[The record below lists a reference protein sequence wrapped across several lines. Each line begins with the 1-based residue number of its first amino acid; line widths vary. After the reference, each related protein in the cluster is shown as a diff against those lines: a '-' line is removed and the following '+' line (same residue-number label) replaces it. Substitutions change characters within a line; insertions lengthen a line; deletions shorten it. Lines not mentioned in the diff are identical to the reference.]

1 LIWIA
6 LVAVVFVAGGSWLVA
21 KSMQTRLVVL
31 GLGLAGVAAYWIVG
45 HPDMSDR
52 PLEARLDAIEAQLKT
67 APEQLDT
74 ASLIAVMER
83 KVRERPD
90 DPTGH
95 LLIAR
100 AYKSVAENAQQR
112 GMELAQAGNEAAAGG
127 QAAVM
132 QDSLDKA
139 MQAYNEALRRDP
151 GNAEAMGEY
160 ADLRFTTTGEVDPFT
175 TRLYQG
181 AFQGQP
187 TRFRLGYLAGIGLWK
202 QGQKDQAEA
211 LWSRIDAQAPADGP
225 ERQMFAA
232 LRQMFGIDTPPSP

>member
-1 LIWIA
+1 MIWIA
-6 LVAVVFVAGGSWLVA
+6 LVAVVFVAGGTWLVA
-21 KSMQTRLVVL
+21 KSMQTRLIVL
-31 GLGLAGVAAYWIVG
+31 GLGLAGVAAYWFSG

-52 PLEARLDAIEAQLKT
+52 PLEARLDAIEAQLQT
-67 APEQLDT
+67 SPEQLDT

-90 DPTGH
+90 DAMGH

-100 AYKSVAENAQQR
+100 AYKSVSENAQQH
-112 GMELAQAGNEAAAGG
+112 GIALAQAGNEAAAGE

-132 QDSLDKA
+132 QESLDKA
-139 MQAYNEALRRDP
+139 MHAYNQALRRDP

-160 ADLRFTTTGEVDPFT
+160 ADLRFTTSGEVDGLT

-181 AFQGQP
+181 AFEAQP

-202 QGQKDQAEA
+202 QGQTAEAEA
-211 LWSRIDAQAPADGP
+211 LWARIDAQAPAEGP